1 MKKFYSVL
9 FALTLGAS
17 SLLANPEAVAAQ
29 NMGTDIAAAGSSST
43 AGATGGTISGVSTAA
58 ATGGTIAG
66 VSAATVGIGV
76 AVAAAVATAV
86 AVGTSDS
93 SVASHHSHK

>member
-43 AGATGGTISGVSTAA
+43 AA

-66 VSAATVGIGV
+66 VSAATVGTV
-76 AVAAAVATAV
+76 AAVAAAVATAV

-93 SVASHHSHK
+93 SATSHSHAR

>member
-29 NMGTDIAAAGSSST
+29 NMGTDIAAAENAAAAAGSS
-43 AGATGGTISGVSTAA
+43 STAA

-66 VSAATVGIGV
+66 VSTATVGTV
-76 AVAAAVATAV
+76 AAVAA

-93 SVASHHSHK
+93 SATSHSHAR

>member
-29 NMGTDIAAAGSSST
+29 NMGTDIAAAENAAAAAGSS
-43 AGATGGTISGVSTAA
+43 STAA

-66 VSAATVGIGV
+66 VRE
-76 AVAAAVATAV
+76 
-86 AVGTSDS
+86 
-93 SVASHHSHK
+93 